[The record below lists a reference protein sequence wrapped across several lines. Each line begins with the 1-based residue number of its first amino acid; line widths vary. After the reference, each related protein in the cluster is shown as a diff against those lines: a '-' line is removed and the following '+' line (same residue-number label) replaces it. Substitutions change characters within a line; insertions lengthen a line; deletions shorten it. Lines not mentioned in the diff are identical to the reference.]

1 MSKDSKF
8 GQQAKILTFHPTGEY
23 YFTKGLK
30 AYHRRELP
38 LAQVV
43 IDLSNRPHLELRLI
57 LRDIRLYF
65 DRI

>member
-1 MSKDSKF
+1 MEDYMSKDSKF

-38 LAQVV
+38 KSKNTWNVRWNLN
-43 IDLSNRPHLELRLI
+43 LLNR
-57 LRDIRLYF
+57 
-65 DRI
+65 